1 MAENNAASIERLVS
15 EIRIIRKGDYDH
27 RIQMNTDDEFTEVGY
42 QVNHMLDSIQ
52 ALNDRNTELLKLNSR
67 IEMDQLT
74 AQMNPHFLYN
84 TLEIIRNL
92 VVFDAD
98 KAFEDLPKI
107 LPIVR
112 GQRAWHV
119 FPDSPPWVFSIR
131 RLPHLPYDAH
141 GLKEQAGT
149 PAAEP
154 FALPRNGQVLTGGA
168 EGDNVYWFQP
178 YAAQGEDI
186 SIVFH
191 PGEPFLRY
199 PDWER
204 LDLRRPYGAHPRQ
217 LPGEGEA
224 ADAVKQASQRQWP
237 AHQPPP
243 FLCQPLSW

>member
-1 MAENNAASIERLVS
+1 MTVAHDLAGGQPAPCR
-15 EIRIIRKGDYDH
+15 R
-27 RIQMNTDDEFTEVGY
+27 Q
-42 QVNHMLDSIQ
+42 
-52 ALNDRNTELLKLNSR
+52 RN
-67 IEMDQLT
+67 IC
-74 AQMNPHFLYN
+74 PG
-84 TLEIIRNL
+84 
-92 VVFDAD
+92 VFDAD
-98 KAFEDLPKI
+98 KAFEDLPEI

-112 GQRAWHV
+112 GQRARHV

-141 GLKEQAGT
+141 GLKEQAGA

-154 FALPRNGQVLTGGA
+154 FALPRDRQVLTGGA
-168 EGDNVYWFQP
+168 EGDNVHGFQP
-178 YAAQGEDI
+178 RAAQGEDI

-191 PGEPFLRY
+191 PGEPFLRH
-199 PDWER
+199 PDGER
-204 LDLRRPYGAHPRQ
+204 LDLRRPHGAHPRQ